1 MTKKK
6 RTKGYTKRIKDL
18 RKQADEMGLL
28 EKETPEAVEEL
39 DQGYIKMDKDAFYA
53 LLSFTATSNLFFEAA
68 RSEDS
73 GPEKAPIV
81 GELWSNMKAIQ
92 HILKATVAPD
102 EGSLL
107 DSLHAQ
113 SEYIVTR
120 YQHLLNEADAQAVK
134 DEAEEYAKL
143 IRESLEDMLA
153 DSDLNV
159 DDIVTGETPVLT
171 TADVDNIIEVDFPN
185 GGK

>member
-6 RTKGYTKRIKDL
+6 TNKQLNKLDDNIK
-18 RKQADEMGLL
+18 
-28 EKETPEAVEEL
+28 KETPEAVEEL

-159 DDIVTGETPVLT
+159 DDIEAGETPVLT
-171 TADVDNIIEVDFPN
+171 TADVDNIIEADFTK